1 MRQAARAG
9 VPAAIG
15 KRSWTGWSAARAR
28 AGHPAGG
35 QSTPGGTAGG
45 RLCLRY
51 TAKTTSTKENPM
63 SAHVYKLVELAGS
76 STVSTD
82 DAIRNAIETAAKTLR
97 HMDWFEATEIRGHIV
112 DGKIAHYQVK
122 LKVGFRIEN

>member
-1 MRQAARAG
+1 
-9 VPAAIG
+9 
-15 KRSWTGWSAARAR
+15 
-28 AGHPAGG
+28 
-35 QSTPGGTAGG
+35 
-45 RLCLRY
+45 
-51 TAKTTSTKENPM
+51 M

-97 HMDWFEATEIRGHIV
+97 HIDWFEATEIRGHIV

-122 LKVGFRIEN
+122 LKVGFRIED